1 MEENY
6 FLLVLDSNIDN
17 LLQSHFRVFRPL
29 MLEIYPKPLN
39 LNPLPARSGLCFA
52 SGPKGWVSGFVVLR
66 PFKVV
71 TATEFKGV

>member
-39 LNPLPARSGLCFA
+39 PKPFTGSFWFMLCFGA
-52 SGPKGWVSGFVVLR
+52 KGLSFRLRGFAAFQSCNGNRV
-66 PFKVV
+66 
-71 TATEFKGV
+71 